1 MKCPKCNNK
10 KEFEEAASL
19 KRIVV
24 GAPDSRYSPD
34 KIDPYNTEE
43 FEHRTIYIRCTK
55 CGYRQFGDKANKE
68 FDLPPREL
76 KEFNYSV
83 TQKEVTET
91 LKELAEE
98 GGAGEIKLALEKG
111 WKPTLDELWECV
123 TDHDFELYWEG
134 KDLDD
139 YYMNDISKLNTLIP
153 ELLTGEA
160 DWYLKQLE
168 KEVTKHID

>member
-24 GAPDSRYSPD
+24 GAPDSRYSSD

-43 FEHRTIYIRCTK
+43 YEYRTIYIK
-55 CGYRQFGDKANKE
+55 CSKCKYRQFGDKAREE
-68 FDLPPREL
+68 FGLPSIEL
-76 KEFNYSV
+76 KKFDYSV
-83 TQKEVTET
+83 TQEEVLDK
-91 LKELAEE
+91 LKELAEDE
-98 GGAGEIKLALEKG
+98 YGKDIKLALEKG
-111 WKPTLDELWECV
+111 WKPTLDELWECI

-134 KDLDD
+134 KDIDD
-139 YYMNDISKLNTLIP
+139 YYMNDISKLDTLIP

-160 DWYLKQLE
+160 NWYLEQLE
-168 KEVTKHID
+168 KEVTKHTD